1 VSITVVG
8 SVALDTVETPFG
20 RNEEGLG
27 GAATF
32 FSLVSSQYTRT
43 HLVGVI
49 GEDFPE
55 EHVQLLGSKDI
66 DLDGLERA
74 EGKTFR
80 WVGKYHE
87 DINERDSLH
96 TALNVFEHFHPKL
109 PDAAKSA
116 QYLFLANIHPALQME
131 VLENSSAKFVGMDTM
146 NLWIDIALDDLKA
159 VLRKVD
165 VLVINDAEAKQL
177 TDTKNVIQAAHDIK
191 GLGPKYVVVKKGEHG
206 CLLFSPDGVFSA
218 PAYPLSEVVD
228 PTGAGDSFAGG
239 FMGHIAEQDSTD
251 AETLRQAVIHGSV
264 TASFCCE
271 RFGPERT
278 AEITRADID
287 ARYGDFRALTT
298 F

>member
-32 FSLVSSQYTRT
+32 FALVAANYTRT

-80 WVGKYHE
+80 WSGKYHE
-87 DINERDSLH
+87 DINERDTLH
-96 TALNVFEHFHPKL
+96 THLNVFEHFHPKL

-116 QYLFLANIHPALQME
+116 QYLFLANIHPALQLE

-206 CLLFSPDGVFSA
+206 CLLFSPNGVFSA
-218 PAYPLSEVVD
+218 PAYPLSEVID

-251 AETLRQAVIHGSV
+251 PETLRQAVIHGSV